1 MSVYGW
7 WFEQFLSKQGLE
19 MVDNGNGRT
28 APATKV
34 VFDENGGALNILNAW
49 KELYD
54 GGYAPNVGRSGSD
67 TATTDFTSGKA
78 AMMLGSTASLK
89 QVLQDT
95 GDSFEVG
102 TAYFPGVSDADEG
115 GVSIGGGSLWALN
128 NNDPVKLAATWR
140 FIEFLISP
148 ESQAYWNAQTGY
160 FPVTTAAAN
169 EDTYKQN
176 MEQYPQFQTA
186 IDQLHASA
194 PQYAGAL
201 LSVFPESRQIV
212 ETEIEEMLN
221 GTQSPEEAV
230 AAITEQVND
239 SIETYNLING

>member
-1 MSVYGW
+1 M
-7 WFEQFLSKQGLE
+7 
-19 MVDNGNGRT
+19 
-28 APATKV
+28 
-34 VFDENGGALNILNAW
+34 
-49 KELYD
+49 
-54 GGYAPNVGRSGSD
+54 
-67 TATTDFTSGKA
+67 
-78 AMMLGSTASLK
+78 
-89 QVLQDT
+89 
-95 GDSFEVG
+95 
-102 TAYFPGVSDADEG
+102 
-115 GVSIGGGSLWALN
+115 
-128 NNDPVKLAATWR
+128 
-140 FIEFLISP
+140 
-148 ESQAYWNAQTGY
+148 
-160 FPVTTAAAN
+160 TTAAAN